1 MEQLIEKIREAGVVG
16 AGGAGFPTHVKLDCK
31 AECLIVNGMEC
42 EPLLRTDRH
51 IMELHAGEI
60 VHTVLL
66 IKKHLGA
73 KRAVIALKKHYARA
87 ADALRK
93 SIGNAR
99 VELYLSDSFYPA
111 GDEQNLVYRITG
123 RTVPTGGIPL
133 DVGAVVSNV
142 GTVLNIAGALA
153 GKPVV
158 DKMVTVAGSVRN
170 PVTLTVP
177 IGTPLQE
184 LLDAAGGAAGDCTY
198 IIGGPLMGKITDDLS
213 QPVTKT
219 TGGLL
224 AIGRDHILLAK
235 KAGNP
240 ERDRM
245 LAAAV
250 CCQCSMCTQMCPR
263 NAMGLNVQPH
273 KAMRAFASGD
283 DRLIGD
289 ANGAFSCCDCGVCT
303 YFACN
308 FGLKPSQAMQ
318 RVKAKLQRGGI
329 RPVKEVRFPADGGIE
344 NKRIPTGRLM
354 QRLDLKRL
362 DHDAPIGEF
371 HPVAAVRIPLKMHIG
386 SPSKPVVSEGQAVAR
401 GQLIAD
407 LSKLSAK
414 IHASIDGTVTR
425 VTDEFIEI
433 RK

>member
-1 MEQLIEKIREAGVVG
+1 MELIEKIKEAGVVG
-16 AGGAGFPTHVKLDCK
+16 AGGAGFPTHVKLNCK
-31 AECLIVNGMEC
+31 ADCFIVNGMEC

-51 IMELHAGEI
+51 IMELHAKEI
-60 VHTVLL
+60 VRTALV

-73 KRAVIALKKHYARA
+73 GRTVIALKEHYREAV
-87 ADALRK
+87 DALRQA
-93 SIGNAR
+93 AR
-99 VELYLSDSFYPA
+99 NTGVELRLSESFYPA
-111 GDEQNLVYRITG
+111 GDEQNLVFRVTG

-142 GTVLNIAGALA
+142 GTVLNIADALK

-158 DKMVTVAGSVRN
+158 DKPVTVTGAVRN
-170 PVTLTVP
+170 PVTLRVP
-177 IGTPLQE
+177 IGTPLRK
-184 LLDAAGGAAGDCTY
+184 LLDAAGGAVGDCAFLV
-198 IIGGPLMGKITDDLS
+198 GGPLMGRLTDDLS
-213 QPVTKT
+213 RPVTKT

-224 AIGRDHILLAK
+224 AIEKGHPLLAK
-235 KAGNP
+235 KTSNP
-240 ERDRM
+240 RDRM

-273 KAMRAFASGD
+273 KAMRAFAYGD
-283 DRLIGD
+283 DRLVGD
-289 ANGAFSCCDCGVCT
+289 VNGVFSCCDCGVCT

-318 RVKAKLQRGGI
+318 RVKARLQKDGV
-329 RPVKEVRFPADGGIE
+329 RPVKEVKYPPDGGIA
-344 NKRIPTGRLM
+344 NKRIPTERLL
-354 QRLDLKRL
+354 QRLDLKKFDRE
-362 DHDAPIGEF
+362 APVGEAP
-371 HPVAAVRIPLKMHIG
+371 PVTEVRIPLKMHTG
-386 SPSKPVVSEGQAVAR
+386 VPSKPVVSVGQTVER

-407 LSKLSAK
+407 LTKLSAK

-425 VTDEFIEI
+425 VTGEFIEI